1 MAWRTAS
8 SSVSNVVIGATGHKI
23 TIWREPSWERSIY
36 SEEPY
41 WDIDTLF
48 EIMPETLAVE
58 NGAYLAQPPRVS
70 P

>member
-1 MAWRTAS
+1 M
-8 SSVSNVVIGATGHKI
+8 
-23 TIWREPSWERSIY
+23 WREPSWERSIY

-58 NGAYLAQPPRVS
+58 DGTYLAQPPRVS